1 MKILCSTLNMSRE
14 EWLKVRKM
22 GIGGSEAAAIAG
34 LNPWS
39 SAMNVYLDKLTD
51 ETEDFDNERM
61 RIGRDLE
68 DYVAE
73 RFQEETGIKV
83 RRMNQMLQ
91 HYEHDFMLANLDRVI
106 VGEKAFLEC
115 KTTGSYSK
123 KDWEEGIPLHYQLQC
138 LHYMAVTGFTHC
150 YIACLVGNEKFIWHR
165 IDRDE
170 ETIQYL
176 IDIEKDFWENNILK
190 QIPPEADGSS
200 QYDDILAKKY
210 GDSNGLQV
218 GLDTKFIEK
227 IERRNEL
234 KSLIDTMETEINQID
249 QTIKEQ
255 IGENEKAI
263 CGDYSITW
271 KSQTRNTIDSKRLKI
286 ELPDI
291 AEKYMKESSSRV
303 FRIK

>member
-150 YIACLVGNEKFIWHR
+150 YIACLIGNEKFIWHR

-176 IDIEKDFWENNILK
+176 IDIEKDFWVNNILK
-190 QIPPEADGSS
+190 RIPPEADGSS